1 MEQNGE
7 LAGYLGVDNP
17 PPDKIINIASLLQT
31 LCYFVSLALQHAE
44 SQKKLSY
51 LSYHD
56 NSTTFYNRNRYI
68 KDTQKLFNM
77 DTSLGIIYLDV
88 NGLKDVNDQ
97 FGHEVGDALLV
108 ECARRMKMVFK
119 KADFYRIGGDEFIII
134 ICQSIKKESFEKRV
148 KELSESFSKKPVCQ
162 VAIGTQW
169 TNAVGNINEM
179 IAEADA
185 RMYENKKEFYHKH
198 MISRRYRHH
207 SDEMLHLTNI
217 DYLESE
223 IENGHFVVYL
233 QPKILCEDRSC
244 VGAEALIRYCD
255 NAGTLIPPLFFL
267 PLLEGVELVDLIDFF
282 VLDTVCQ
289 KIKYWLDKEMKII
302 PLSINFSIESLRG
315 KSFVERI
322 LEICK
327 KYQIPTKYIE
337 IEITERVHDEK
348 NFEIK
353 TVISKLRSAGFIVAI
368 DDFGTEYANLALL
381 SDAEFDI
388 LKLDKSLISNVALNP
403 RTKIIMEYISKI
415 CHRLGVDMIAEGIE
429 SEEQFFTLCSY
440 GVETVQ
446 GYLFSKPLAI
456 NVFEEKYLS

>member
-88 NGLKDVNDQ
+88 NGLKDVNAQ

-119 KADFYRIGGDEFIII
+119 KADFYRIGGDEFII

-255 NAGTLIPPLFFL
+255 NAGTLIP
-267 PLLEGVELVDLIDFF
+267 
-282 VLDTVCQ
+282 
-289 KIKYWLDKEMKII
+289 
-302 PLSINFSIESLRG
+302 LSINFSIESLRG

-322 LEICK
+322 LETCK

>member
-1 MEQNGE
+1 M
-7 LAGYLGVDNP
+7 
-17 PPDKIINIASLLQT
+17 LQT

-119 KADFYRIGGDEFIII
+119 KADFYRIGGDEFII

-255 NAGTLIPPLFFL
+255 NAGTLIP
-267 PLLEGVELVDLIDFF
+267 
-282 VLDTVCQ
+282 
-289 KIKYWLDKEMKII
+289 
-302 PLSINFSIESLRG
+302 LSINFSIESLRG

-322 LEICK
+322 LETCK

>member
-88 NGLKDVNDQ
+88 NGLKDVNAQ

-119 KADFYRIGGDEFIII
+119 KADFYRIGGDEFII

-233 QPKILCEDRSC
+233 QPKILCEDCSC

-255 NAGTLIPPLFFL
+255 NAGTL
-267 PLLEGVELVDLIDFF
+267 
-282 VLDTVCQ
+282 
-289 KIKYWLDKEMKII
+289 I

-322 LEICK
+322 LETCK

-415 CHRLGVDMIAEGIE
+415 CHRLGVDMIAKELNLKSSFLRCVHMGLK
-429 SEEQFFTLCSY
+429 QFKVIYSASRW
-440 GVETVQ
+440 Q
-446 GYLFSKPLAI
+446 
-456 NVFEEKYLS
+456 

>member
-255 NAGTLIPPLFFL
+255 NAGTLIP
-267 PLLEGVELVDLIDFF
+267 
-282 VLDTVCQ
+282 
-289 KIKYWLDKEMKII
+289 
-302 PLSINFSIESLRG
+302 LSINFSIESLRG

-322 LEICK
+322 LETCK

-348 NFEIK
+348 NFEIQ

-368 DDFGTEYANLALL
+368 DDFGTEYDNLALL

-415 CHRLGVDMIAEGIE
+415 CHRLGLDMIAEGIE

>member
-56 NSTTFYNRNRYI
+56 NLTTFYNRNRYI

-119 KADFYRIGGDEFIII
+119 KADFYRIGGDEFII

-233 QPKILCEDRSC
+233 QPKILCEDCSC

-255 NAGTLIPPLFFL
+255 NAGTL
-267 PLLEGVELVDLIDFF
+267 
-282 VLDTVCQ
+282 
-289 KIKYWLDKEMKII
+289 I

-322 LEICK
+322 LETCK

>member
-56 NSTTFYNRNRYI
+56 NLTTFYNRNRYI

-119 KADFYRIGGDEFIII
+119 KADFYRIGGDEFII

-233 QPKILCEDRSC
+233 QPKILCEDCSC

-255 NAGTLIPPLFFL
+255 NAGTL
-267 PLLEGVELVDLIDFF
+267 
-282 VLDTVCQ
+282 
-289 KIKYWLDKEMKII
+289 I

-322 LEICK
+322 LETCK

-415 CHRLGVDMIAEGIE
+415 CHRLGLDMIAEGIE

>member
-56 NSTTFYNRNRYI
+56 NLTTFYNRNRYI

-119 KADFYRIGGDEFIII
+119 KADFYRIGGDEFII

-255 NAGTLIPPLFFL
+255 NAGTLIP
-267 PLLEGVELVDLIDFF
+267 
-282 VLDTVCQ
+282 
-289 KIKYWLDKEMKII
+289 
-302 PLSINFSIESLRG
+302 LSINFSIESLRG

-322 LEICK
+322 LETCK

-429 SEEQFFTLCSY
+429 SEEQFFTL
-440 GVETVQ
+440 
-446 GYLFSKPLAI
+446 
-456 NVFEEKYLS
+456 

>member
-1 MEQNGE
+1 M
-7 LAGYLGVDNP
+7 
-17 PPDKIINIASLLQT
+17 LQT

-119 KADFYRIGGDEFIII
+119 KADFYRIGGDEFII

-255 NAGTLIPPLFFL
+255 NAGTLIP
-267 PLLEGVELVDLIDFF
+267 
-282 VLDTVCQ
+282 
-289 KIKYWLDKEMKII
+289 
-302 PLSINFSIESLRG
+302 LSINFSIESLRG

-322 LEICK
+322 LETCK

-415 CHRLGVDMIAEGIE
+415 CHRLGLDMIAEGIE

>member
-1 MEQNGE
+1 M
-7 LAGYLGVDNP
+7 LFRF
-17 PPDKIINIASLLQT
+17 ISIT
-31 LCYFVSLALQHAE
+31 TCRE
-44 SQKKLSY
+44 SKKLSY

-68 KDTQKLFNM
+68 KDTQKLFNI

-88 NGLKDVNDQ
+88 NGLKDVNAQ

-119 KADFYRIGGDEFIII
+119 KADFYRIGGDEFII

-233 QPKILCEDRSC
+233 QPKILCEDCSC

-255 NAGTLIPPLFFL
+255 NAGTL
-267 PLLEGVELVDLIDFF
+267 
-282 VLDTVCQ
+282 
-289 KIKYWLDKEMKII
+289 I

-322 LEICK
+322 LETCK

>member
-68 KDTQKLFNM
+68 KDTQKLFNI

-119 KADFYRIGGDEFIII
+119 KADFYRIGGDEFII

-255 NAGTLIPPLFFL
+255 NAGTLIP
-267 PLLEGVELVDLIDFF
+267 
-282 VLDTVCQ
+282 
-289 KIKYWLDKEMKII
+289 
-302 PLSINFSIESLRG
+302 LSINFSIESLRG

-322 LEICK
+322 LETCK

-415 CHRLGVDMIAEGIE
+415 CHRLGLDMIAEGIE

>member
-56 NSTTFYNRNRYI
+56 NLTTFYNRNRYI

-119 KADFYRIGGDEFIII
+119 KADFYRIGGDEFII

-255 NAGTLIPPLFFL
+255 NAGTLIP
-267 PLLEGVELVDLIDFF
+267 
-282 VLDTVCQ
+282 
-289 KIKYWLDKEMKII
+289 
-302 PLSINFSIESLRG
+302 LSINFSIESLRG

-322 LEICK
+322 LETCK

-415 CHRLGVDMIAEGIE
+415 CHRLGLDMIAEGIE

>member
-233 QPKILCEDRSC
+233 QPKILCEDCSC

-255 NAGTLIPPLFFL
+255 NAGTL
-267 PLLEGVELVDLIDFF
+267 
-282 VLDTVCQ
+282 
-289 KIKYWLDKEMKII
+289 I

-322 LEICK
+322 LETCK

-415 CHRLGVDMIAEGIE
+415 CHRLGLDMIAEGIE
-429 SEEQFFTLCSY
+429 SEEQFLRCVHMGLKQFKVIYSASRW
-440 GVETVQ
+440 Q
-446 GYLFSKPLAI
+446 
-456 NVFEEKYLS
+456 

>member
-68 KDTQKLFNM
+68 KDTQKLFNI

-88 NGLKDVNDQ
+88 NAQ

-119 KADFYRIGGDEFIII
+119 KADFYRIGGDEFII

-233 QPKILCEDRSC
+233 QPKILCEDCSC

-255 NAGTLIPPLFFL
+255 NAGTL
-267 PLLEGVELVDLIDFF
+267 
-282 VLDTVCQ
+282 
-289 KIKYWLDKEMKII
+289 I

-322 LEICK
+322 LETCK

>member
-44 SQKKLSY
+44 SQKKLSH

-56 NSTTFYNRNRYI
+56 NLTTFYNRNRYI
-68 KDTQKLFNM
+68 KDTQKLFNI

-97 FGHEVGDALLV
+97 FGQEVGDALLV

-119 KADFYRIGGDEFIII
+119 KADFYRIGGDEFII

-255 NAGTLIPPLFFL
+255 NAGTLIP
-267 PLLEGVELVDLIDFF
+267 
-282 VLDTVCQ
+282 
-289 KIKYWLDKEMKII
+289 
-302 PLSINFSIESLRG
+302 LSINFSIESLRG

-322 LEICK
+322 LETCK

-415 CHRLGVDMIAEGIE
+415 CHRLGLDMIAEGIE

>member
-134 ICQSIKKESFEKRV
+134 CQSIKKESFEKRV

-255 NAGTLIPPLFFL
+255 NAGTLIP
-267 PLLEGVELVDLIDFF
+267 
-282 VLDTVCQ
+282 
-289 KIKYWLDKEMKII
+289 
-302 PLSINFSIESLRG
+302 LSINFSIESLRG

-322 LEICK
+322 LETCK

-415 CHRLGVDMIAEGIE
+415 CHRLGLDMIAEGIE

>member
-88 NGLKDVNDQ
+88 NGLKDVNAQ

-119 KADFYRIGGDEFIII
+119 KADFYRIGGDEFII

-233 QPKILCEDRSC
+233 QPKILCEDCSC

-255 NAGTLIPPLFFL
+255 NAGAL
-267 PLLEGVELVDLIDFF
+267 
-282 VLDTVCQ
+282 
-289 KIKYWLDKEMKII
+289 I

-322 LEICK
+322 LETCK

>member
-88 NGLKDVNDQ
+88 NGLKDVNAQ

-119 KADFYRIGGDEFIII
+119 KADFYRIGGDEFII

-233 QPKILCEDRSC
+233 QPKILCEDCSC

-255 NAGTLIPPLFFL
+255 NAGTL
-267 PLLEGVELVDLIDFF
+267 
-282 VLDTVCQ
+282 
-289 KIKYWLDKEMKII
+289 I

-322 LEICK
+322 LETCK

-337 IEITERVHDEK
+337 IEITERVHDAK

>member
-1 MEQNGE
+1 M
-7 LAGYLGVDNP
+7 
-17 PPDKIINIASLLQT
+17 
-31 LCYFVSLALQHAE
+31 
-44 SQKKLSY
+44 
-51 LSYHD
+51 
-56 NSTTFYNRNRYI
+56 
-68 KDTQKLFNM
+68 
-77 DTSLGIIYLDV
+77 
-88 NGLKDVNDQ
+88 
-97 FGHEVGDALLV
+97 
-108 ECARRMKMVFK
+108 
-119 KADFYRIGGDEFIII
+119 
-134 ICQSIKKESFEKRV
+134 
-148 KELSESFSKKPVCQ
+148 
-162 VAIGTQW
+162 AIGTQW

-244 VGAEALIRYCD
+244 AGAEALIRYCD
-255 NAGTLIPPLFFL
+255 NAGTL
-267 PLLEGVELVDLIDFF
+267 
-282 VLDTVCQ
+282 
-289 KIKYWLDKEMKII
+289 I

-322 LEICK
+322 LETCK

-353 TVISKLRSAGFIVAI
+353 MVISKLRSAGFIVAI

>member
-88 NGLKDVNDQ
+88 NGLKDVNAQ

-119 KADFYRIGGDEFIII
+119 KDDFYRIGGDEFIII

-244 VGAEALIRYCD
+244 VVAEALIRYCD
-255 NAGTLIPPLFFL
+255 NAGTL
-267 PLLEGVELVDLIDFF
+267 
-282 VLDTVCQ
+282 
-289 KIKYWLDKEMKII
+289 I

-322 LEICK
+322 LETCK

-415 CHRLGVDMIAEGIE
+415 CHRLGLDMIAEGIE
-429 SEEQFFTLCSY
+429 SEEQFLRCVHMGLKQFKVIYSASRW
-440 GVETVQ
+440 Q
-446 GYLFSKPLAI
+446 
-456 NVFEEKYLS
+456 

>member
-68 KDTQKLFNM
+68 KDTQKLFNI

-88 NGLKDVNDQ
+88 NGLKDVNAQ

-119 KADFYRIGGDEFIII
+119 KADFYRIGGDEFII

-233 QPKILCEDRSC
+233 QPKILCEDCSC

-255 NAGTLIPPLFFL
+255 NAGTL
-267 PLLEGVELVDLIDFF
+267 
-282 VLDTVCQ
+282 
-289 KIKYWLDKEMKII
+289 I

-322 LEICK
+322 LETCK

-415 CHRLGVDMIAEGIE
+415 CHRLGLDMIAEGIE

>member
-185 RMYENKKEFYHKH
+185 RMYENKKEFYHKP

-233 QPKILCEDRSC
+233 QPKILCEDCSC

-255 NAGTLIPPLFFL
+255 NAGTL
-267 PLLEGVELVDLIDFF
+267 
-282 VLDTVCQ
+282 
-289 KIKYWLDKEMKII
+289 I

-322 LEICK
+322 LETCK

-415 CHRLGVDMIAEGIE
+415 CHRLGLDMIAEGIE

-440 GVETVQ
+440 G
-446 GYLFSKPLAI
+446 G
-456 NVFEEKYLS
+456 

>member
-233 QPKILCEDRSC
+233 QPKILCEDCSC

-255 NAGTLIPPLFFL
+255 NAGTL
-267 PLLEGVELVDLIDFF
+267 
-282 VLDTVCQ
+282 
-289 KIKYWLDKEMKII
+289 I

-322 LEICK
+322 LETCK

-403 RTKIIMEYISKI
+403 RTKIIMEYISEI
-415 CHRLGVDMIAEGIE
+415 CHRLGLDMIAEGIE

>member
-88 NGLKDVNDQ
+88 NGLKDVNAQ

-244 VGAEALIRYCD
+244 VVAEALIRYCD
-255 NAGTLIPPLFFL
+255 NAGTL
-267 PLLEGVELVDLIDFF
+267 
-282 VLDTVCQ
+282 
-289 KIKYWLDKEMKII
+289 I

-322 LEICK
+322 LETCK

-429 SEEQFFTLCSY
+429 SEEQFLRCVHMGLKQFKVIYSASRW
-440 GVETVQ
+440 Q
-446 GYLFSKPLAI
+446 
-456 NVFEEKYLS
+456 

>member
-68 KDTQKLFNM
+68 KDTQKLFNI

-88 NGLKDVNDQ
+88 NGLKDVNAQ

-119 KADFYRIGGDEFIII
+119 KADFYRIGGDEFII

-233 QPKILCEDRSC
+233 QPKILCEDCSC

-255 NAGTLIPPLFFL
+255 NAGTL
-267 PLLEGVELVDLIDFF
+267 
-282 VLDTVCQ
+282 
-289 KIKYWLDKEMKII
+289 I

-322 LEICK
+322 LETCK

-353 TVISKLRSAGFIVAI
+353 TVISKLRSGGFIVAI

>member
-1 MEQNGE
+1 
-7 LAGYLGVDNP
+7 
-17 PPDKIINIASLLQT
+17 
-31 LCYFVSLALQHAE
+31 
-44 SQKKLSY
+44 
-51 LSYHD
+51 
-56 NSTTFYNRNRYI
+56 
-68 KDTQKLFNM
+68 
-77 DTSLGIIYLDV
+77 
-88 NGLKDVNDQ
+88 
-97 FGHEVGDALLV
+97 
-108 ECARRMKMVFK
+108 
-119 KADFYRIGGDEFIII
+119 
-134 ICQSIKKESFEKRV
+134 
-148 KELSESFSKKPVCQ
+148 
-162 VAIGTQW
+162 
-169 TNAVGNINEM
+169 M

-233 QPKILCEDRSC
+233 QPKILCEDCSC

-255 NAGTLIPPLFFL
+255 NAGTL
-267 PLLEGVELVDLIDFF
+267 
-282 VLDTVCQ
+282 
-289 KIKYWLDKEMKII
+289 I

-322 LEICK
+322 LETCK

-415 CHRLGVDMIAEGIE
+415 CHRLGLDMIAEGIE

>member
-1 MEQNGE
+1 
-7 LAGYLGVDNP
+7 
-17 PPDKIINIASLLQT
+17 
-31 LCYFVSLALQHAE
+31 
-44 SQKKLSY
+44 
-51 LSYHD
+51 
-56 NSTTFYNRNRYI
+56 
-68 KDTQKLFNM
+68 M

-119 KADFYRIGGDEFIII
+119 KADFYRIGGDEFII

-233 QPKILCEDRSC
+233 QPKILCEDRS
-244 VGAEALIRYCD
+244 
-255 NAGTLIPPLFFL
+255 
-267 PLLEGVELVDLIDFF
+267 
-282 VLDTVCQ
+282 VLGQ
-289 KIKYWLDKEMKII
+289 K
-302 PLSINFSIESLRG
+302 
-315 KSFVERI
+315 
-322 LEICK
+322 
-327 KYQIPTKYIE
+327 
-337 IEITERVHDEK
+337 H
-348 NFEIK
+348 
-353 TVISKLRSAGFIVAI
+353 
-368 DDFGTEYANLALL
+368 
-381 SDAEFDI
+381 
-388 LKLDKSLISNVALNP
+388 
-403 RTKIIMEYISKI
+403 
-415 CHRLGVDMIAEGIE
+415 
-429 SEEQFFTLCSY
+429 
-440 GVETVQ
+440 
-446 GYLFSKPLAI
+446 
-456 NVFEEKYLS
+456 

>member
-134 ICQSIKKESFEKRV
+134 IICQSIKKESFEKRV
-148 KELSESFSKKPVCQ
+148 KKLSESFSKKPVCQ

-233 QPKILCEDRSC
+233 QPKILCEDCSC

-255 NAGTLIPPLFFL
+255 NAGTL
-267 PLLEGVELVDLIDFF
+267 
-282 VLDTVCQ
+282 
-289 KIKYWLDKEMKII
+289 I

-322 LEICK
+322 LETCK

>member
-68 KDTQKLFNM
+68 KDTQKLFNI

-88 NGLKDVNDQ
+88 NGLKDVNAQ

-119 KADFYRIGGDEFIII
+119 KADFYRIGGDEFII

-233 QPKILCEDRSC
+233 QPKILCEDCSC

-255 NAGTLIPPLFFL
+255 NAGTL
-267 PLLEGVELVDLIDFF
+267 
-282 VLDTVCQ
+282 
-289 KIKYWLDKEMKII
+289 I

-322 LEICK
+322 LETCK

>member
-134 ICQSIKKESFEKRV
+134 CQSIKKESFEKRV

-255 NAGTLIPPLFFL
+255 NAGTLIP
-267 PLLEGVELVDLIDFF
+267 
-282 VLDTVCQ
+282 
-289 KIKYWLDKEMKII
+289 
-302 PLSINFSIESLRG
+302 LSINFSIESLRG

-322 LEICK
+322 LETCK

-368 DDFGTEYANLALL
+368 DDFETEYANLALL

-415 CHRLGVDMIAEGIE
+415 CHRLGLDMIAEGIE

>member
-233 QPKILCEDRSC
+233 QPKILCEDCSY

-255 NAGTLIPPLFFL
+255 NAGTL
-267 PLLEGVELVDLIDFF
+267 
-282 VLDTVCQ
+282 
-289 KIKYWLDKEMKII
+289 I

-322 LEICK
+322 LETCK
-327 KYQIPTKYIE
+327 KYQIPAKYIE

>member
-68 KDTQKLFNM
+68 KGTQKLFNM

-255 NAGTLIPPLFFL
+255 NAGTLIP
-267 PLLEGVELVDLIDFF
+267 
-282 VLDTVCQ
+282 
-289 KIKYWLDKEMKII
+289 
-302 PLSINFSIESLRG
+302 LSINFSIESLRG

-322 LEICK
+322 LETCK

-415 CHRLGVDMIAEGIE
+415 CHRLGLDMIAEGIE

>member
-134 ICQSIKKESFEKRV
+134 IIICQSIKKESFEKRV

-217 DYLESE
+217 DYIESE

-233 QPKILCEDRSC
+233 QPKILCEDCSC

-255 NAGTLIPPLFFL
+255 NAGTL
-267 PLLEGVELVDLIDFF
+267 
-282 VLDTVCQ
+282 
-289 KIKYWLDKEMKII
+289 I

-322 LEICK
+322 LETCK

-415 CHRLGVDMIAEGIE
+415 CHRLGLDMIAEGIE

>member
-134 ICQSIKKESFEKRV
+134 CQSIKKESFEKRV

-255 NAGTLIPPLFFL
+255 NAGTLIP
-267 PLLEGVELVDLIDFF
+267 
-282 VLDTVCQ
+282 
-289 KIKYWLDKEMKII
+289 
-302 PLSINFSIESLRG
+302 LSINFSIESLRG

-322 LEICK
+322 LETCK
-327 KYQIPTKYIE
+327 KYQIPTKY

-415 CHRLGVDMIAEGIE
+415 CHRLGLDMIAEGIE

>member
-88 NGLKDVNDQ
+88 NGLKDVNAQ

-244 VGAEALIRYCD
+244 VVAEALIRYCD
-255 NAGTLIPPLFFL
+255 NAGTL
-267 PLLEGVELVDLIDFF
+267 
-282 VLDTVCQ
+282 
-289 KIKYWLDKEMKII
+289 I

-322 LEICK
+322 LETCK
-327 KYQIPTKYIE
+327 KYQIPTKY

-415 CHRLGVDMIAEGIE
+415 CHRLGLDMIAEGIE
-429 SEEQFFTLCSY
+429 SEEQFLRCVHMGLKQFKVIYSASRW
-440 GVETVQ
+440 Q
-446 GYLFSKPLAI
+446 
-456 NVFEEKYLS
+456 

>member
-134 ICQSIKKESFEKRV
+134 IICQSIKKESFEKRV

-233 QPKILCEDRSC
+233 QPKILCEDCSC

-255 NAGTLIPPLFFL
+255 NAGTL
-267 PLLEGVELVDLIDFF
+267 
-282 VLDTVCQ
+282 
-289 KIKYWLDKEMKII
+289 I

-322 LEICK
+322 LETCK
-327 KYQIPTKYIE
+327 KYQIPTKY

-415 CHRLGVDMIAEGIE
+415 CHRLGLDMIAEGIE

>member
-77 DTSLGIIYLDV
+77 DTSLVIIYLDV
-88 NGLKDVNDQ
+88 NGLKDVNAQ

-119 KADFYRIGGDEFIII
+119 KADFYRIGGDEFII

-255 NAGTLIPPLFFL
+255 NAGTLIP
-267 PLLEGVELVDLIDFF
+267 
-282 VLDTVCQ
+282 
-289 KIKYWLDKEMKII
+289 
-302 PLSINFSIESLRG
+302 LSINFSIESLRG

-322 LEICK
+322 LETCK

-353 TVISKLRSAGFIVAI
+353 MVISKLRSAGFIVAI

>member
-68 KDTQKLFNM
+68 KDTQKLFNI

-88 NGLKDVNDQ
+88 NGLKDVNAQ

-119 KADFYRIGGDEFIII
+119 KADFYRIGGDEFIIII

-233 QPKILCEDRSC
+233 QPKILCEDCSC

-255 NAGTLIPPLFFL
+255 NAGTL
-267 PLLEGVELVDLIDFF
+267 
-282 VLDTVCQ
+282 
-289 KIKYWLDKEMKII
+289 I

-322 LEICK
+322 LETCK